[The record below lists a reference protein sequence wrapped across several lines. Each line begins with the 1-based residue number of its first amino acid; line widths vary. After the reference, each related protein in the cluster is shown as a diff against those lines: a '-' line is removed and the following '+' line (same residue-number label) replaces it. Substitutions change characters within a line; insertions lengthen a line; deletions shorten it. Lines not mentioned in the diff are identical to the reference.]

1 MKNFTKILAF
11 LEQLSRNNNRE
22 WFNDNKTEFEEARDV
37 FVEFLAYLIGQIEL
51 FDKNIIGVDPKKAMY
66 RIYRDTR
73 FSKDKTPYK
82 THFGGYICEF
92 GRTSGNPGYYV
103 HIEPEGHSIIGGG
116 LYHPMPDVLA
126 KVRQE
131 IDYNGDKLMKIMNK
145 DSFKKRFDIY
155 NEDKLV
161 RPPKGYDETNP
172 HIEWLKMKSF
182 LLMESFADKVVLGK
196 DYVEKVVSGFKEMA
210 PFNAFLREGM
220 S

>member
-161 RPPKGYDETNP
+161 RPPKG
-172 HIEWLKMKSF
+172 
-182 LLMESFADKVVLGK
+182 
-196 DYVEKVVSGFKEMA
+196 
-210 PFNAFLREGM
+210 
-220 S
+220 

>member
-1 MKNFTKILAF
+1 MENFNGILDFLKKLKKN
-11 LEQLSRNNNRE
+11 NDRE
-22 WFNDNKTEFEEARDV
+22 WFNDNKKEFESARDQ
-37 FVEFLAYLIGQIEL
+37 FIGFLGYLIGQIEM
-51 FDKNIIGVDPKKAMY
+51 FDKNIVGVDPKKSMY

-82 THFGGYICEF
+82 SHFGGYICAG
-92 GRTSGNPGYYV
+92 GRASGNPGYYV
-103 HIEPEGHSIIGGG
+103 HIEPDGNSIIGGG

-131 IDYNGDKLMKIMNK
+131 IDYNGGKLMEIMNN
-145 DSFKKRFDIY
+145 DSFKKRFEIY
-155 NEDKLV
+155 EEDKLS
-161 RPPKGYDETNP
+161 RPPKGYDDSNK

-182 LLMESFADKVVLGK
+182 LVMESYADKVVLGK
-196 DYVEKVVSGFKEMA
+196 DYVERVVFGFKEMA

>member
-103 HIEPEGHSIIGGG
+103 HIEPEGNSIIGGG

>member
-182 LLMESFADKVVLGK
+182 LVMESYADKVVLGK
-196 DYVEKVVSGFKEMA
+196 DYVERVVSGFKEMA

>member
-1 MKNFTKILAF
+1 
-11 LEQLSRNNNRE
+11 
-22 WFNDNKTEFEEARDV
+22 
-37 FVEFLAYLIGQIEL
+37 
-51 FDKNIIGVDPKKAMY
+51 
-66 RIYRDTR
+66 
-73 FSKDKTPYK
+73 
-82 THFGGYICEF
+82 
-92 GRTSGNPGYYV
+92 
-103 HIEPEGHSIIGGG
+103 
-116 LYHPMPDVLA
+116 
-126 KVRQE
+126 QE

>member
-1 MKNFTKILAF
+1 MENFNGILDFLKKLKKN
-11 LEQLSRNNNRE
+11 NDRE
-22 WFNDNKTEFEEARDV
+22 WFNDNKKEFESARDQ
-37 FVEFLAYLIGQIEL
+37 FIGFLGYLIGQIEM
-51 FDKNIIGVDPKKAMY
+51 FDKNIVGVDPKKSMY

-82 THFGGYICEF
+82 SHFGGYICAG
-92 GRTSGNPGYYV
+92 GRASGNPGYYV
-103 HIEPEGHSIIGGG
+103 HIEPDGNSIIGGG

-131 IDYNGDKLMKIMNK
+131 IDYNGGKLMEIMNN

-155 NEDKLV
+155 EEDKLV

-182 LLMESFADKVVLGK
+182 LVMESFSDKDVLGN
-196 DYVEKVVSGFKEMA
+196 DYVKNVVSGFKEMA
-210 PFNAFLREGM
+210 PFIGFLREGM

>member
-82 THFGGYICEF
+82 THFGGYICEG

-103 HIEPEGHSIIGGG
+103 HIEPEGNSIIGGG

-182 LLMESFADKVVLGK
+182 LVMESYADKVVLGK

>member
-196 DYVEKVVSGFKEMA
+196 DYVERVVFGFKEMA

>member
-182 LLMESFADKVVLGK
+182 LLMESYADKVVLGK